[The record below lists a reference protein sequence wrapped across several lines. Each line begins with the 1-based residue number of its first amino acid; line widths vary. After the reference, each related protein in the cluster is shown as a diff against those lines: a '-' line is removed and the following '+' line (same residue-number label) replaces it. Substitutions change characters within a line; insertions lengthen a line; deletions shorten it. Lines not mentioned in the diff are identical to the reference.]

1 MKYLSFF
8 LLFAILGNQFSN
20 CESITCGN
28 HPQKN
33 FYVSNNIELND
44 LSNCN
49 IVNGSIFI
57 NGEYSLTTLEPLKNI
72 ERITGKLV
80 ILDSH
85 VLDNLKGLH
94 NLKSIDGDDFYLQ
107 KYSLVIKH
115 NNNNLDDY
123 NHGLCYMD
131 NVFWDDIVKKGEI
144 LIENNSLNCP
154 YCSSVCNGCFG
165 PGPQLCQS
173 CENYTNSNGICL
185 DHCHGHI
192 DNNHCN
198 EIEPGIPE
206 VSISTLSPY
215 SMNISWSE
223 PSNPGGYIYKYELYQ
238 NDYLIYIT
246 TYNNEDYDET
256 SLTLHYQS
264 NNLLPNT
271 NYSYYV
277 LAYNSNGSSP
287 IIKSYSM
294 TFMEP
299 TMSPSSSPTRAPSS
313 SPTSSP
319 TRAPSSSPT
328 SSPTRAPTRA
338 PSSSPTSSPTRA
350 PTSSPTSSPTITPT
364 KLPTQTSFTSSSKNS
379 DDGLKDWELAL
390 IIVGSIIFLVIIL
403 LVTRCIKRRQKEQNR
418 LRLSR
423 LEGRIIEKSGQ
434 PKRSTLGFSNPMYG
448 NPPVNNPDYEVE
460 SITSS
465 ETSEYIRDVSENV
478 DSIYLN
484 ENEYRNSIDYSRQI
498 IQENHLRQ
506 DTMSSEPYDEDIE
519 GLYSNHKIEEN
530 KNRN

>member
-1 MKYLSFF
+1 M
-8 LLFAILGNQFSN
+8 I
-20 CESITCGN
+20 
-28 HPQKN
+28 
-33 FYVSNNIELND
+33 
-44 LSNCN
+44 
-49 IVNGSIFI
+49 
-57 NGEYSLTTLEPLKNI
+57 
-72 ERITGKLV
+72 
-80 ILDSH
+80 
-85 VLDNLKGLH
+85 
-94 NLKSIDGDDFYLQ
+94 
-107 KYSLVIKH
+107 
-115 NNNNLDDY
+115 
-123 NHGLCYMD
+123 
-131 NVFWDDIVKKGEI
+131 
-144 LIENNSLNCP
+144 
-154 YCSSVCNGCFG
+154 
-165 PGPQLCQS
+165 
-173 CENYTNSNGICL
+173 YT
-185 DHCHGHI
+185 
-192 DNNHCN
+192 
-198 EIEPGIPE
+198 
-206 VSISTLSPY
+206 
-215 SMNISWSE
+215 
-223 PSNPGGYIYKYELYQ
+223 
-238 NDYLIYIT
+238 T
-246 TYNNEDYDET
+246 TYNNEGYDES
-256 SLTLHYQS
+256 SLIMNYES

-299 TMSPSSSPTRAPSS
+299 TMSPS
-313 SPTSSP
+313 SSP

-465 ETSEYIRDVSENV
+465 ETSEYIRDVS
-478 DSIYLN
+478 
-484 ENEYRNSIDYSRQI
+484 
-498 IQENHLRQ
+498 
-506 DTMSSEPYDEDIE
+506 
-519 GLYSNHKIEEN
+519 
-530 KNRN
+530 